1 MYIHVYVY
9 THIYMHTYNNN
20 NQKKES
26 YQLERGDMEKMERV
40 NLGGAG
46 GRKEKRKLCKY
57 ILI

>member
-46 GRKEKRKLCKY
+46 GRKGKRE
-57 ILI
+57 